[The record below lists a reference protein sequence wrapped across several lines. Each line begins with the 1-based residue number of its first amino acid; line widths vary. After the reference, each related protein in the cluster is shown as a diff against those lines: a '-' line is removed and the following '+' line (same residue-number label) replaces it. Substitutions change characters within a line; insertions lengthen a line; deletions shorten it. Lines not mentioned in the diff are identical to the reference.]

1 MEGLIF
7 NIQKFCINDGP
18 GIRTTV
24 FFKGCPLR
32 CRWCHNPESHKAL
45 QELLYDPGKCVG
57 CGRCVEACP
66 AHAHE
71 FADGQHI
78 FHREKCEKCGKC
90 LESCYYEALEMAG
103 KYRTVEDVLQEV
115 MKDKIF
121 YDNSGGGMTL
131 SGGEPLMQF
140 DFALALLQGA
150 KERGLHTCMETCGY
164 AEEEKLREIAPY
176 VDIFLFDIK
185 LTDSEKHRFYT
196 GVGNERIRENLRI
209 LDALGKQTVLRC
221 PIIPGVNDDEG
232 HLAGIGAL
240 ADSLENVLGVEV
252 EPYHSLGT
260 GKDQRLGR
268 TDSVS
273 FPLPEPAQ
281 VEQWVQTIQKHTKVS
296 VKKA

>member
-1 MEGLIF
+1 MNGLIF

-32 CRWCHNPESHKAL
+32 CAWCHNPESHKAYR
-45 QELLYDPGKCVG
+45 ELLYDPGKCVG
-57 CGRCVEACP
+57 CGRCVEVCP
-66 AHAHE
+66 AGAHV
-71 FADGQHI
+71 FADGGHI
-78 FHREKCEKCGKC
+78 FHREVCEKCGRC
-90 LESCYYEALEMAG
+90 VDVCYHDALEMAG
-103 KYRTVEDVLQEV
+103 NYRTVEDVLHEV

-140 DFALALLQGA
+140 DFALALLQAA
-150 KERGLHTCMETCGY
+150 KEQGLHTCMETCGY
-164 AEEEKLREIAPY
+164 TGRDKILQVAPY

-185 LTDSEKHRFYT
+185 LTEDEKHRRFT
-196 GVGNERIRENLRI
+196 GVSNQRILENLHAI
-209 LDALGKQTVLRC
+209 DAAGAKTVLRC

-232 HLAGIGAL
+232 HLSGIGKL

-268 TDSVS
+268 TDGVS

-281 VEQWVQTIQKHTKVS
+281 VEQWVQTIQKYTKVS